1 VHEARCAVVS
11 LSAPPSLSI
20 GRRGVRLAL
29 WPDADCR
36 VAFMFT
42 GCFMGLAY
50 LVASNDALKIFDY
63 FVSSVTIFGSLTWV
77 RGVFSTV
84 EPR

>member
-1 VHEARCAVVS
+1 MVS
-11 LSAPPSLSI
+11 VSAPPSLSI
-20 GRRGVRLAL
+20 GRRGVRLTL

>member
-1 VHEARCAVVS
+1 VHQTRCAMVS
-11 LSAPPSLSI
+11 LPLLMYP
-20 GRRGVRLAL
+20 R
-29 WPDADCR
+29 DEADGR

-77 RGVFSTV
+77 SWTAHR
-84 EPR
+84 RARCWC

>member
-1 VHEARCAVVS
+1 
-11 LSAPPSLSI
+11 
-20 GRRGVRLAL
+20 
-29 WPDADCR
+29 
-36 VAFMFT
+36 MFT

-50 LVASNDALKIFDY
+50 LVASTDALKIFDY